1 MTADTF
7 TTAMFLITAVLAAGV
22 LINAVFPVVYSMA
35 GTFSSSTHEADERLR
50 TDFKIITT
58 FAVYNSGTGGDPG
71 VATVW
76 LKNIGTSR
84 PPFAEIERSDVF
96 CGAVGNFDRLT
107 YNDVSPG
114 NGNWYAD
121 FTAGQY
127 DLNSNGYWDTGETL
141 KIVAATS
148 TIPSTGNLVYF
159 QFILPNGVWRSTE
172 FTVS

>member
-35 GTFSSSTHEADERLR
+35 GTFSSATHESDERLR

-58 FAVYNSGTGGDPG
+58 LAVYNEIDPG

-76 LKNIGTSR
+76 MKNIGTYR
-84 PPFAEIERSDVF
+84 PPLAEIESSDVF
-96 CGAVGNFDRLT
+96 CGAVGDFDRLT
-107 YNDVSPG
+107 YDDVSPG
-114 NGNWYAD
+114 DGNWYAE
-121 FTAGQY
+121 FTPGQY
-127 DLNSNGYWDTGETL
+127 DLNSNGYWDTGETV
-141 KIVAATS
+141 KIVAKTS
-148 TIPSTGNLVYF
+148 TIPTTGNLVYF

-172 FTVS
+172 FTVR